1 METSE
6 ADPIVDN
13 NAHIAKLAQY
23 TANRVQD
30 NVDPTSYPRDHQSD
44 AATQQKQE
52 TKLKQIQ
59 EGKSKK
65 RNIETHIVDMETEVV
80 DPVQVLVPQGDDS
93 DTDWTTAN

>member
-6 ADPIVDN
+6 ADPTVDN

-23 TANRVQD
+23 TANRVKD
-30 NVDPTSYPRDHQSD
+30 NVDPASYPRNKQSD
-44 AATQQKQE
+44 DATDQKQE
-52 TKLKQIQ
+52 TKLKKDQQ
-59 EGKSKK
+59 SKSKK
-65 RNIETHIVDMETEVV
+65 RTIEPQIVDMETEIV